1 MSIERADELI
11 AAAHTFA
18 PEATFTEPWQA
29 RAFAVAVALCESGQF
44 KWSEFQQCLI
54 EEIGTAEAAGNAT
67 VGGPDDYRHWLNAL
81 THLLEARGIVAAAEL
96 AASIAQAGPP
106 PPPQDPRGRHI

>member
-1 MSIERADELI
+1 MPVERADNLI
-11 AAAHTFA
+11 AAAHELA

-54 EEIGTAEAAGNAT
+54 EEIGTAEAAGHASA
-67 VGGPDDYRHWLNAL
+67 GGPDYYRHWLSAL
-81 THLLEARGIVAAAEL
+81 TRLLEAKRIVAAAEL
-96 AASIAQAGPP
+96 ATSIAQAGPP